1 VLYLCLKWEG
11 FSCLIPVISLVGSSM
26 MGTVWCVSVFS
37 CPLAMQIRMLSETV
51 PVGGRREVGSWGEEG
66 LTHDLG

>member
-1 VLYLCLKWEG
+1 
-11 FSCLIPVISLVGSSM
+11 M